1 VTEPAATDVGPVPP
15 RLVWRQATVERVA
28 TETPTVKSFF
38 LRVPEWPGFRAG
50 QHVDVRLT
58 APDGYQAER
67 SYSIGSAPEDDL
79 VELVIE
85 RLTDGE
91 VSGFFHEVVQP
102 GDAIELRG
110 PIGGHFVWGPGEG
123 SPILLVGG
131 GSGVVPL
138 MSILRHRMNV
148 APQVP
153 AALIYSVRHSEDVI
167 FRDELFRRVETD
179 PNFRLWLTVTRE
191 ASVPPPARAGRVD
204 AALVAEALAALG
216 GVMPRR
222 TFVCG
227 SNAFVDTAARL
238 LLDMGL
244 PFPSIKTERYGGDPA
259 RDPAAPGQAAPG
271 PVAEG

>member
-1 VTEPAATDVGPVPP
+1 MSDTAPTPQ
-15 RLVWRQATVERVA
+15 RLVWQQATVERVGIA
-28 TETPTVKSFF
+28 TSTVKSFF
-38 LRVPEWPGFRAG
+38 LRVPSWPGFRAG

-85 RLTDGE
+85 RLEDGE
-91 VSGFFHEVVQP
+91 VSGYFHEVVQP
-102 GDAIELRG
+102 GDTIELRG
-110 PIGGHFVWGPGEG
+110 PIGGHFVWGAGERG
-123 SPILLVGG
+123 PLLLVGG

-153 AALIYSVRHSEDVI
+153 AALLYSVRHFEDVI
-167 FRDELFRRVETD
+167 FRDELFQRVATD
-179 PNFRLWLTVTRE
+179 PNFRLWLTITRE
-191 ASVPPPARAGRVD
+191 AASHPLVRSGRVND
-204 AALVAEALAALG
+204 GLVSEALAG
-216 GVMPRR
+216 FSGVMPAR
-222 TFVCG
+222 TYVCG

-238 LLDMGL
+238 LLDMGV
-244 PFPSIKTERYGGDPA
+244 PFASIKTERYGGEPA
-259 RDPAAPGQAAPG
+259 GDTASPM